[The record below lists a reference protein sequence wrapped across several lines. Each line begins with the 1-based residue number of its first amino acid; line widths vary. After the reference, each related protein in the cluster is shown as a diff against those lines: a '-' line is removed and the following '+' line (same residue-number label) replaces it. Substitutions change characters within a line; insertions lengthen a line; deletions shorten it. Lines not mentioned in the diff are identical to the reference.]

1 MSSVTRN
8 RGIDGARPCVD
19 ATSEGLDVLKAL
31 IAEPHGDIERTGA
44 VVADNDHGG
53 VGVKLGV
60 SPGGDFAHRHQ
71 EGVW

>member
-1 MSSVTRN
+1 
-8 RGIDGARPCVD
+8 
-19 ATSEGLDVLKAL
+19 LDVLKAL